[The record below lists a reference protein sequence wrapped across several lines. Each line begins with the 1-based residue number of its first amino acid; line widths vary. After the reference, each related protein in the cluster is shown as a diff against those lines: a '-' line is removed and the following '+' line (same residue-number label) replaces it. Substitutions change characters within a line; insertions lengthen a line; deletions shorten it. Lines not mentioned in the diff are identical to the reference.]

1 MKKPNM
7 RILTLGVFWLVI
19 FSDLLESLGE
29 LFYKKAALGPGIDN
43 ITFVNLGPF
52 VSGILHNGY
61 LWIGISL
68 YILNFFFWITALS
81 KADLSVVYPVGST
94 NYIIV
99 MILSLFFLHEQI
111 SPLRW
116 LGVGFIIVGIYFIFQ
131 STQKSTESKHD

>member
-1 MKKPNM
+1 MKKLNTG
-7 RILTLGVFWLVI
+7 ILTLGIFWLVI

-29 LFYKKAALGPGIDN
+29 LFYKKAALAPGIDN
-43 ITFVNLGPF
+43 ITLINLTSF
-52 VSGILHNGY
+52 ISGILHNGY
-61 LWIGISL
+61 LWIGIGL

-99 MILSLFFLHEQI
+99 MILSMVFLHEQI

-116 LGVGFIIVGIYFIFQ
+116 LGVAFIIVGIYFIFQ
-131 STQKSTESKHD
+131 STHKPAELKHD